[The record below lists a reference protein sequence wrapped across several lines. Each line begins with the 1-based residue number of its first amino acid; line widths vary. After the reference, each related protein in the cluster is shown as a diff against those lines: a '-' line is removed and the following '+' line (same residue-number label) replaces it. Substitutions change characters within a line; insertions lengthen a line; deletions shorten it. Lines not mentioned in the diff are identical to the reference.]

1 MANIKSLR
9 MWNDIC
15 ADTRVCISNSWFGL
29 KTVVKCAS
37 TGSVI
42 EPKRVQLDLQDGV
55 QLQRIL
61 HASSE
66 NLAKAVEDFHLKES
80 YNGQYLLETCISKD
94 GTFVAMQLLQFKS
107 IDYEPVTD
115 VLIYEGEEAKVIS
128 RIF

>member
-1 MANIKSLR
+1 

-15 ADTRVCISNSWFGL
+15 ADARIYISNSWFGL
-29 KTVVKCAS
+29 KTIVKCAS

-42 EPKRVQLDLQDGV
+42 EPKKVQLDQQDGDR
-55 QLQRIL
+55 LQRIL
-61 HASSE
+61 RTSSE
-66 NLAKAVEDFHLKES
+66 NLNQAVENFHLKES
-80 YNGQYLLETCISKD
+80 YNGRYILESCISKD
-94 GTFVAMQLLQFKS
+94 GTYVAMQLLQFKS